1 MQTDSTR
8 LQPMSAAMDTMLGVI
23 SRNDIRRDH
32 RNADPVMARTSRKDP
47 DAREIHERTFVI
59 G

>member
-1 MQTDSTR
+1 
-8 LQPMSAAMDTMLGVI
+8 MSAAMDTMHGVI
-23 SRNDIRRDH
+23 SRNDIRH
-32 RNADPVMARTSRKDP
+32 RRGNADHITAGTIRKGL